1 MLEKQ
6 LGLSTDQTT
15 QIKAIFADE
24 RSKMEALHNDTA
36 TAEQEKRPKMMAI
49 RQDGEARMVAV
60 LTPDQK
66 AKYQEMEAK
75 RREHMGERRPGGEG
89 PPPPPPAAPP
99 QQ

>member
-89 PPPPPPAAPP
+89 PPSPPPAAPP